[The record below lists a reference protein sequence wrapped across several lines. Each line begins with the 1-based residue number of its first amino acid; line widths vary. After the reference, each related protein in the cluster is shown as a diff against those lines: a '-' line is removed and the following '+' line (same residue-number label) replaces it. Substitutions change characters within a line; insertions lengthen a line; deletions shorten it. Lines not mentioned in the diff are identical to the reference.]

1 VSTIDDELIAVVA
14 HGLLNSVAAIR
25 INADLL
31 RRTTDLGPDQRQMLE
46 AIEVQIRHVGA
57 VLIDLTR
64 SAGPELVSRL
74 DALQRTRPDQDLSS
88 D

>member
-31 RRTTDLGPDQRQMLE
+31 RRTTDLEPDQRQMLE

-74 DALQRTRPDQDLSS
+74 DELQRTRPGGSLSS